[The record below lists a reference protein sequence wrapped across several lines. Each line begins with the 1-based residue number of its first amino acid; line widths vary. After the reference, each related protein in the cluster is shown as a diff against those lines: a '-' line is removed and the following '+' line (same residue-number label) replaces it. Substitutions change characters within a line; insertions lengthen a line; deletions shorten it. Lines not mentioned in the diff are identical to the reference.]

1 MSPELLLVWLRA
13 GGNRRSGLC
22 GKDRN
27 KSFFIEFMHLGVRQI
42 ATLCL
47 VLSGEWAF
55 CLL

>member
-1 MSPELLLVWLRA
+1 L
-13 GGNRRSGLC
+13 SGFALAAIAEAVYAV
-22 GKDRN
+22 RTEI